1 MSADDE
7 NIERGKIVLFFKE
20 PEEVPAWAAK
30 LRTMAREVLEEIHPP
45 GTVEEETGRRFLV
58 WAKNKRRLLIEK
70 TT

>member
-20 PEEVPAWAAK
+20 PEKVRAWAAK

-45 GTVEEETGRRFLV
+45 GTVEEETGRRFLM
-58 WAKNKRRLLIEK
+58 
-70 TT
+70 